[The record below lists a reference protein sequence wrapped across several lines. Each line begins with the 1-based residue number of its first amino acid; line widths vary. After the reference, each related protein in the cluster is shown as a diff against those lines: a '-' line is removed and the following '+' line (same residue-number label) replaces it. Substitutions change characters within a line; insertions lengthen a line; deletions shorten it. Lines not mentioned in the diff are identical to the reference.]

1 MMSKGNEVLNGKPI
15 GIWSAV
21 AIGIGGMIGAGI
33 FSILGIATTIAG
45 NVVYISFIIG
55 GAIALLST
63 YSYAKLATKYPS
75 AGGPVEFLVRGFVVM
90 VSGVADSIFFYGLDI
105 SLH

>member
-1 MMSKGNEVLNGKPI
+1 MMSRSNEVLNGKPI
-15 GIWSAV
+15 DVWSAV
-21 AIGIGGMIGAGI
+21 AIGIGGIIGAGI

-55 GAIALLST
+55 GAIVLLST

-75 AGGPVEFLVRGFVVM
+75 AVVPVNF
-90 VSGVADSIFFYGLDI
+90 
-105 SLH
+105 